1 MRRGCRGGKGG
12 GRGAGSRGGDGGS
25 RRSVGVRGTRV
36 AGRVGFVSSVFALLG
51 RMIPARMTD
60 RQSDAGKLREID
72 DPWVTR
78 SPIAGPTALPI
89 ADRSGSRQR
98 MSTHR
103 QASIDV
109 EKCTG
114 CGLCA
119 RVCPAGAI
127 TVGSAA
133 VSDPQRCTGC
143 GRCAAE
149 CPQGAITLV
158 EIPLTE
164 TARMK
169 GPRF

>member
-1 MRRGCRGGKGG
+1 MRRGCRGGRGG
-12 GRGAGSRGGDGGS
+12 GRGAGSRGDGGS
-25 RRSVGVRGTRV
+25 RRSVGVCGTRI
-36 AGRVGFVSSVFALLG
+36 AGRVGFFSSVFALLG
-51 RMIPARMTD
+51 RMIPARMAG
-60 RQSDAGKLREID
+60 RQPDAGRLQQID

-89 ADRSGSRQR
+89 PDRSGSRRR
-98 MSTHR
+98 MSTFR
-103 QASIDV
+103 RASVDV

-119 RVCPAGAI
+119 RVCPTGAI

-133 VSDPQRCTGC
+133 VSDAQRCTGC

-158 EIPLTE
+158 EIPLAG

-169 GPRF
+169 SPRL